1 MIVNTAAELAQYIK
15 NSKKYENYYMG
26 QCVLHDDKHP
36 SFKFWDGEDGRPA
49 GYCLACGG
57 KIRAA
62 FDKLGLEYPSAK
74 GKYTPEAIKYRY
86 YNELGSYIGTK
97 VVSHKPDGSKKIH
110 WEIESQNGQVIYK
123 QPKGELLLFNLPNL
137 ANTPEG
143 KTVYVAEGEK
153 DATTITNHGML
164 AVSAPNGA
172 GPGKFPVP
180 AAKYFAG
187 KHVIIYQDNDKI
199 GKDFAQ
205 EEAALISTVAASVK
219 VIDLSEIWEDMPE
232 HADITDYIKRF
243 GDNAFNEV
251 KKLVEKTPVWTASKT
266 ATETEL
272 QGLQIRSAKD
282 LMLQHFEP
290 VPFTVNCILP
300 TGLSLMASPPK
311 SGKSWF
317 SLELCLSV
325 SKGETFLG
333 LGTTQSDVLYL
344 DLEDGDAEL
353 KERIKKVNRGEDVP
367 DGFMYLTEVPTMD
380 NGLVEMLEKT
390 LAEHPTIKLVVLDT
404 LGMVLGTQTKDS
416 NQFAQDYEMFRTL
429 KQVATKYS
437 ISLLVIHHTR
447 KTSDD
452 KNPFNRIYG
461 GVAVQG
467 ALDTMMVLDKDT
479 HDADTARLYV
489 SGRRCRQQEFV
500 LAFDADNCIWSMVGD
515 AEEVDE
521 KFRRGQYER
530 SEVASAI
537 KEAVASGN
545 GTWSGRMSDLS
556 RVAENTPDIG
566 HGLGNPRSLAS
577 AVKRLEDDLYRYD
590 GISYT
595 TTPNGT
601 GGQKYTFT
609 QANSKGLE
617 KWVETDV
624 SFEDVKVSN

>member
-36 SFKFWDGEDGRPA
+36 SFKFWDGDDGRPA

-74 GKYTPEAIKYRY
+74 EKYTPEAIKYRY

-153 DATTITNHGML
+153 DATTISNHGML

-243 GDNAFNEV
+243 GDNAFDEV

-266 ATETEL
+266 ATEL

-290 VPFTVNCILP
+290 VPFIVNCILP

-325 SKGETFLG
+325 SKGETFL
-333 LGTTQSDVLYL
+333 V
-344 DLEDGDAEL
+344 
-353 KERIKKVNRGEDVP
+353 
-367 DGFMYLTEVPTMD
+367 
-380 NGLVEMLEKT
+380 
-390 LAEHPTIKLVVLDT
+390 
-404 LGMVLGTQTKDS
+404 
-416 NQFAQDYEMFRTL
+416 
-429 KQVATKYS
+429 
-437 ISLLVIHHTR
+437 
-447 KTSDD
+447 
-452 KNPFNRIYG
+452 
-461 GVAVQG
+461 
-467 ALDTMMVLDKDT
+467 
-479 HDADTARLYV
+479 
-489 SGRRCRQQEFV
+489 
-500 LAFDADNCIWSMVGD
+500 
-515 AEEVDE
+515 
-521 KFRRGQYER
+521 
-530 SEVASAI
+530 
-537 KEAVASGN
+537 
-545 GTWSGRMSDLS
+545 
-556 RVAENTPDIG
+556 
-566 HGLGNPRSLAS
+566 
-577 AVKRLEDDLYRYD
+577 
-590 GISYT
+590 
-595 TTPNGT
+595 
-601 GGQKYTFT
+601 
-609 QANSKGLE
+609 
-617 KWVETDV
+617 
-624 SFEDVKVSN
+624 